1 MDRFSQRYGITFLL
15 ILVTLI
21 VSAALG
27 DTQIGAFVIPAL
39 LGFCLVV
46 TLRASGAHRGTLW
59 LFGGLAALAVVAGG
73 AAAIVGEGD
82 WVKILSSVV
91 AVSFVVIS
99 PVAIFRD
106 IRRHDEITIRT
117 VMAAICVY
125 LFIGLFF
132 ALVYRIVGTIDPP
145 FFVQTEETTVPDTLY
160 FSFIT
165 LATVGYGDLTASGD
179 VTRMLSV
186 TEGLLGQV
194 YLVTIVALLVS
205 NLGRQRR
212 PPES

>member
-1 MDRFSQRYGITFLL
+1 MDRFSQRYGVTFLL

-21 VSAALG
+21 VTAAVG
-27 DTQIGAFVIPAL
+27 DMRIGAFIVPAL
-39 LGFCLVV
+39 LGGCLVV
-46 TLRASGAHRGTLW
+46 TLRASGVRRRTL
-59 LFGGLAALAVVAGG
+59 LVSTALAVLATIAGG
-73 AAAIVGEGD
+73 VAALVGEGE
-82 WVKILSSVV
+82 WVKVLSSVV
-91 AVSFVVIS
+91 AVAFVVIS
-99 PVAIFRD
+99 PLAIFRD
-106 IRRHDEITIRT
+106 IRRHAEITTRT

-145 FFVQTEETTVPDTLY
+145 FFVQVEETTVPDTLY

-165 LATVGYGDLTASGD
+165 LATVGYGDLTAAGD
-179 VTRMLSV
+179 VTRMLAV

-205 NLGRQRR
+205 NLGRARRR
-212 PPES
+212 PEE